1 MEECIEVK
9 GARVNN
15 LKNLTL
21 RIPRGKFV
29 VITGISGSGKSS
41 LAFDTLYA
49 EGQRRFSESLSSYAR
64 QFLGR
69 MTKPDV
75 DSIDGIPPAIAIEQ
89 KVSTRN
95 PRSTVATTTEIY
107 DFLRLVFAR
116 IGRTFS
122 PVSGQE
128 VRRDSVTDVLN
139 WLSGAGRGTYY
150 VLADLGWDART
161 DRVELLLQLKEDGYN
176 RLYADGKALKIDE
189 VLQQGPDTLSGAWL
203 LLDRVRLSD
212 APEGDVRTRL
222 LSSVADAFSRGDGRM
237 AVAAEDGTLKLFN
250 NRFELDGIAF
260 RDPDEYLFS
269 FNSPLGACP
278 TCGGLG
284 KIIGISEDLVVPD
297 KSPTRRRAST
307 TAPSPAGGARRWA
320 GSGTSWLQWPSTTAF
335 PSSSRTATFPARR
348 RT

>member
-1 MEECIEVK
+1 MEEYIEIK

-29 VITGISGSGKSS
+29 VVTGISGSGKSS

-116 IGRTFS
+116 IGRTYS
-122 PVSGQE
+122 PVSGKE
-128 VRRDSVTDVLN
+128 VHRDSVADVMA
-139 WLSGAGRGTYY
+139 WLAAAKGTYY
-150 VLADLGWDART
+150 ILAAVWKSMRCIPT
-161 DRVELLLQLKEDGYN
+161 R
-176 RLYADGKALKIDE
+176 ADWYGK
-189 VLQQGPDTLSGAWL
+189 
-203 LLDRVRLSD
+203 
-212 APEGDVRTRL
+212 
-222 LSSVADAFSRGDGRM
+222 
-237 AVAAEDGTLKLFN
+237 
-250 NRFELDGIAF
+250 NRFA
-260 RDPDEYLFS
+260 RYLGRPFE
-269 FNSPLGACP
+269 P
-278 TCGGLG
+278 
-284 KIIGISEDLVVPD
+284 K
-297 KSPTRRRAST
+297 
-307 TAPSPAGGARRWA
+307 TA
-320 GSGTSWLQWPSTTAF
+320 
-335 PSSSRTATFPARR
+335 
-348 RT
+348 